1 LLIKTR
7 GNHSGYGHYK
17 GTRTSTCEIKDLF
30 QGLKDSY
37 LDDFDMMLTGYAPSA
52 AGVEAIGTIAQELKL
67 KATMKPGSFFWVL
80 DPVMGDNG
88 KLYVAEDVV
97 PAYASLVQH
106 ADLILPNQYE
116 AECVRPA
123 LSLSSEECS

>member
-1 LLIKTR
+1 MRLLLLIR
-7 GNHSGYGHYK
+7 SLGNHSGYRQFK
-17 GTRTSTCEIKDLF
+17 GTRTSASEIKDLF

-37 LDDFDMMLTGYAPSA
+37 LDDFDIMLSGYAPSA
-52 AGVEAIGTIAQELKL
+52 AGVEAIGTIARELKL

-97 PAYASLVQH
+97 PAYASQVQH

-116 AECVRPA
+116 AEYAIPP
-123 LSLSSEECS
+123 LSS